1 MRLGGATAYPA
12 HPWLRLCQVYGNE
25 VAMEDIGLPSNKPKS
40 ILELENIIKYI
51 DEVKVCKGSLG
62 SVSIKQYKNLQSK
75 FESQFIQSY
84 DRWRHANCST
94 ILDVTER

>member
-1 MRLGGATAYPA
+1 M
-12 HPWLRLCQVYGNE
+12 QVYGNE

-51 DEVKVCKGSLG
+51 DEVKVCEG

-75 FESQFIQSY
+75 FGLQFIQSY
-84 DRWRHANCST
+84 DRWRHTNCST